1 VIPARAGPFRECRHL
16 FARGGCRFHERA
28 RRSRE
33 LPEVVN
39 FGGGTN
45 PHLVRPAWV
54 DAKPRAAPGSPPR
67 WRGFREALEAAA
79 RAFGAWLRVASAE
92 PGLASPW
99 MASEAIAGTGA
110 EHPDWPGSL

>member
-1 VIPARAGPFRECRHL
+1 MTPPHPGPFRECRHL
-16 FARGGCRFHERA
+16 FARGQCRFHERA

-54 DAKPRAAPGSPPR
+54 DAAPRTARPPPSPWSALR
-67 WRGFREALEAAA
+67 ARLEAAC
-79 RAFGAWLRVASAE
+79 RAIAAWLRAAAAE

-99 MASEAIAGTGA
+99 MASEAIAGG
-110 EHPDWPGSL
+110 EPPWPGP